1 MKKLSLQWRITL
13 MTAILIGI
21 TCVSMNSLIGYSG
34 RHYMDSIGS
43 GISANSDSYKGAQE
57 SFSTTNWCITAVVTL
72 LGGVLACFVSG
83 RALKP
88 LHTFASRVENV
99 QPNNLPDMKITD
111 DVLAEF
117 KQFSI
122 SFNQMLDRLDEGF
135 TAQRQFTGNAAHEL
149 RTPLALLQAQL
160 ELFSVEHP
168 NLDAESADFLKLLQ
182 EQTERMSQVTKTLLE
197 MSELGTVPCNDCIEL
212 MTVTFPLNKEYK
224 DDYPS
229 SPAFIHMMDKGIKFI
244 VRLKSSD
251 YKKEQSSLSENDQL
265 VKIKLDKSRIRHYEG
280 TIDGERMKELGEI
293 SLRMIKIPLENE
305 SLEVLATNL
314 SEIEFSTNEIKELYH
329 MRWGIE
335 TAYETLKS
343 RLQLENFTGT
353 KAILLL
359 QDIYSTI
366 YLSNLAEDIIL
377 DAERELDQ
385 KETEKK
391 HKMMI
396 NQTVSIGILKND
408 LIYILLETNEKK
420 KSILFQQIYEDISK
434 NLVPIRPDRHYKRTK
449 GQLAGKYSNTHK
461 RAY

>member
-1 MKKLSLQWRITL
+1 
-13 MTAILIGI
+13 
-21 TCVSMNSLIGYSG
+21 MNSLIGYSG

-43 GISANSDSYKGAQE
+43 GISANSDSYKGEQE

-99 QPNNLPDMKITD
+99 QPNNLPDMKITN
-111 DVLAEF
+111 DVPAEF

-149 RTPLALLQAQL
+149 RTPPALLQAQL

-168 NLDAESADFLKLLQ
+168 DLDAESADLLKLLQ

-197 MSELGTVPCNDCIEL
+197 MSELRTVPCNDCIEL
-212 MTVTFPLNKEYK
+212 MTVTFPLNREYK

-251 YKKEQSSLSENDQL
+251 YKKEQSSLS
-265 VKIKLDKSRIRHYEG
+265 
-280 TIDGERMKELGEI
+280 
-293 SLRMIKIPLENE
+293 ENE